1 MHTAVPVTDSLHQA
15 GVLSNRAPSTLSK
28 VRHQDTGLTRKYPHT
43 LLDELQMH
51 EKKRAPPKTL
61 TRASSTVAEEQKP
74 LNPPARMIEADITLL
89 QPALRQLYCTEWRVC
104 AARYFAVLTVHGP
117 GSKRG
122 EIDVSSTIRQLIV
135 DNNAAGAAQR
145 LRRGHA
151 GTGWVASRAS
161 SWRWE
166 TRRQAGT
173 LNEAVTRTPS
183 APDTEEELVRGP
195 IRELS
200 KWRALVTLCA
210 VNHPRGLTCGCNQVI
225 DIEAQL
231 VHFGIRRLQRCS
243 VCSGDKAASYDVP
256 GCASAGPECVIKR
269 AAMNIASGAIA
280 AATS

>member
-1 MHTAVPVTDSLHQA
+1 MHTAVPVTDSLQP
-15 GVLSNRAPSTLSK
+15 GWRFEQSCPTLGK
-28 VRHQDTGLTRKYPHT
+28 VRHQDTGLASIRHT

-61 TRASSTVAEEQKP
+61 TRDSSTVAEEQKP
-74 LNPPARMIEADITLL
+74 LNPPARMIEADITPLL
-89 QPALRQLYCTEWRVC
+89 QPDLRQLYCAEWRVC

-122 EIDVSSTIRQLIV
+122 EIDVSSAIRQLIV

-151 GTGWVASRAS
+151 GTGWVTSRAS

-183 APDTEEELVRGP
+183 APDTEE
-195 IRELS
+195 
-200 KWRALVTLCA
+200 
-210 VNHPRGLTCGCNQVI
+210 
-225 DIEAQL
+225 
-231 VHFGIRRLQRCS
+231 
-243 VCSGDKAASYDVP
+243 
-256 GCASAGPECVIKR
+256 
-269 AAMNIASGAIA
+269 
-280 AATS
+280 

>member
-1 MHTAVPVTDSLHQA
+1 
-15 GVLSNRAPSTLSK
+15 LSNRAPSTLGK
-28 VRHQDTGLTRKYPHT
+28 VRHQDARLTRKYPDT

-51 EKKRAPPKTL
+51 EKKRAPPKTP
-61 TRASSTVAEEQKP
+61 TRDSSTVAEEQKP
-74 LNPPARMIEADITLL
+74 LNPPARVIEADITLL

-122 EIDVSSTIRQLIV
+122 EIDVSSAIRQLIV

-151 GTGWVASRAS
+151 GTGWVTSRAS

-183 APDTEEELVRGP
+183 APDTEE
-195 IRELS
+195 
-200 KWRALVTLCA
+200 
-210 VNHPRGLTCGCNQVI
+210 
-225 DIEAQL
+225 
-231 VHFGIRRLQRCS
+231 
-243 VCSGDKAASYDVP
+243 
-256 GCASAGPECVIKR
+256 
-269 AAMNIASGAIA
+269 
-280 AATS
+280 